1 MDALVHKF
9 LLQLADN
16 ELILGHR
23 ISEWCGHGPQ
33 LEQDIALANIALDHV
48 GQSRLYY
55 QLAAEMEGNG
65 KTEDDYP
72 YKRLETAFYNVQL
85 VEYENEDFG
94 YTIVRSFFYDHF
106 YFLLLSQLINSP
118 HIQLSNIAKSAIKEV
133 KYHMRYSSEWLKRL
147 GDGTEESHN
156 RVQKAVNDLYIYS
169 GEMFIPSDADVRMKE
184 EFGIDVEGMKGKWME
199 MINEVIS
206 EATLELPE
214 TTWFHKGGKNGVH
227 TEKLGFILTELQYL
241 QRVYPNMEW

>member
-1 MDALVHKF
+1 MDKLTHKF
-9 LLQLADN
+9 ILQLADN

-23 ISEWCGHGPQ
+23 ISEWCGHGPA

-48 GQSRLYY
+48 GQSRMYY

-72 YKRLETAFYNVQL
+72 YKRMETSFYNVQL
-85 VEYENEDFG
+85 AEHENVDFG

-106 YFLLLSQLINSP
+106 YYLLLEQLIGST
-118 HIQLSNIAKSAIKEV
+118 HIQLANIAKSAIKEV
-133 KYHMRYSSEWLKRL
+133 KYHMRYSSEWIKRL

-156 RVQKAVNDLYIYS
+156 RVQKAINDIYGFT
-169 GEMFIPSDADVRMKE
+169 GEMFIASEADKHVKTQY
-184 EFGIDVEGMKGKWME
+184 GIDIESLKEKWLSS
-199 MINEVIS
+199 IKEVIA

-214 TTWFHKGGKNGVH
+214 TTWFQKGGKDGIH
-227 TEKLGFILTELQYL
+227 TEKLGYLLTELQYI
-241 QRVYPNMEW
+241 QRAYPNMEW